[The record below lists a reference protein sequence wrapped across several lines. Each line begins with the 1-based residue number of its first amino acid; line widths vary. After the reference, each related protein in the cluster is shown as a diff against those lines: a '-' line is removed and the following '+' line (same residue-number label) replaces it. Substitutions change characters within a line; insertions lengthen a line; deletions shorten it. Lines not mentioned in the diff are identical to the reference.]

1 MKKNNKRVRKKS
13 KDEQLTIK
21 THPEKLIFIMER
33 YNIKNVENKWQ
44 KIWSL
49 KKTDSAILDKKK
61 EKFYCL
67 EMFPYPSGKIHMGHV
82 RNYTI
87 GDVLARYKK
96 LKGYNVLHPMG
107 WDSFGLPA
115 ENAAR
120 ENKLHPKDWTKKNI
134 ETMKKQLKLLGL
146 SLDWDREI
154 STCDP
159 EYYKHQQEFFLELF
173 DKGLVYKK
181 DTYVN
186 WDPAEQSVL
195 ANEQVIDGKGW
206 RSGVTVERKK
216 LSQWFFNIK
225 KFSQNLL
232 DELEKLKN
240 WPEKVKLMQKNW
252 IGKSYGCEID
262 FEINTKKEKLK
273 NIKIFTTRP
282 DTIFG
287 ASFIAV
293 SIDHPVAKIFEKND
307 AFLNFKL
314 QCSKMGTTEEALA
327 NAEKIGF
334 NTDLFALHPLDKKI
348 KLPIYIA
355 NFVLMD
361 YGTGAIFGCPAH
373 DQRDLDFAN
382 KYNLK
387 VLPVVK
393 PKDIEENKFVI
404 KKEAYTGDGILFN
417 SHFLNDLTVNQAIE
431 KIAEFITKKK
441 LGTKKITFRLKDWG
455 VSRQRYWGCPIP
467 IVYNEKGEAIPV
479 GKKDLPVL
487 LPDDVNLSV
496 SGNPLEK
503 HPTWKYTKLLSGE
516 KAIRE
521 TDTLDTFVDSSWYF
535 LRFCSPKNKSY
546 GYKSS
551 EIEYWM
557 PVDQYIGG
565 VEHAILHL
573 LYSRFFMRALAFNN
587 KKFSYIEPFKSLFT
601 QGMVCHE
608 TYKNEKNQWLYP
620 DQVEKNSS
628 GNFVTKE
635 EKEKVTT
642 GPSESMS
649 KSKKNI
655 VDPEEMINLY
665 GADSIRWFMLSDS
678 PPERDVQW
686 SLEGVSAAHKFI
698 QKLWKLNYEIIN
710 KKDSVSKSEDL
721 ALEKAVNKTVYNV
734 TKNLDN
740 FQYNVVIANMHEIYN
755 LFYDHVVDNK
765 TSNKTLKN
773 EWEKI
778 TMLLMPLI
786 PHLAHECC
794 EKMNNKFYW
803 PKYDSKLLKAE
814 SCTIVIQVDGRKRGT
829 LEMPVNSKEL
839 TIIKES
845 KEVSNVAKHLASTTI
860 IKNIY
865 IKNKLVN
872 FITKK

>member
-1 MKKNNKRVRKKS
+1 
-13 KDEQLTIK
+13 
-21 THPEKLIFIMER
+21 MER
-33 YNIKNVENKWQ
+33 YNIKNVEEKWQ
-44 KIWSL
+44 NVWAS
-49 KKTDSAILDKKK
+49 KKTDAATLDKNKK
-61 EKFYCL
+61 KFYCL

-96 LKGYNVLHPMG
+96 LRGFNVLHPMG

-120 ENKLHPKDWTKKNI
+120 ENNLHPKDWTKKNI
-134 ETMKKQLKLLGL
+134 EIMKKQLKLLGL

-159 EYYKHQQEFFLELF
+159 KYYQHQQEFFLELF
-173 DKGLVYKK
+173 KKNLVYKK

-186 WDPAEQSVL
+186 WDPAEQTVL

-206 RSGVTVERKK
+206 RSGVAVERKK

-232 DELEKLKN
+232 DELKKLKN
-240 WPEKVKLMQKNW
+240 WPDKVKLMQKNW

-262 FEINTKKEKLK
+262 FKIDRKNKLRK
-273 NIKIFTTRP
+273 IKIFTTRP

-287 ASFIAV
+287 ASFIAL
-293 SIDHPVAKIFEKND
+293 SLDHPATKIFEKNSN
-307 AFLNFKL
+307 FLSFKSE
-314 QCSKMGTTEEALA
+314 CSKIGTTEEALA

-334 NTDLFALHPLDKKI
+334 NTGLFALHPLDKKI

-393 PKDIEENKFVI
+393 PRNIEATKFVI
-404 KKEAYTGDGILFN
+404 KSEAYTEDGILFN
-417 SHFLNDLTVNQAIE
+417 SSFLNNLTVNQAIK
-431 KIAEFITKKK
+431 KIIKVITKKK
-441 LGTKKITFRLKDWG
+441 LGKKKITFRLKDWG

-467 IVYNEKGEAIPV
+467 IVYNKKGDAIPV
-479 GKKDLPVL
+479 KKKDLPVL
-487 LPDDVNLSV
+487 LPDNVDLNT

-503 HPTWKYTKLLSGE
+503 HPSWKHTKLPSGE
-516 KAIRE
+516 KVIRE

-535 LRFCSPKNKSY
+535 VRFCSPKHEEY
-546 GYKSS
+546 GYKLSDVK
-551 EIEYWM
+551 YWM

-587 KKFSYIEPFKSLFT
+587 KKFNYIEPFKSLFT

-608 TYKNEKNQWLYP
+608 TYKNEQNQWLYP
-620 DQVEKNSS
+620 DQVEKNSD
-628 GNFVTKE
+628 GNFITK
-635 EKEKVTT
+635 KDKRKVLV
-642 GPSESMS
+642 GPSEAMS
-649 KSKKNI
+649 KSRKNI
-655 VDPEEMINLY
+655 VDPEEMINAY

-686 SLEGVSAAHKFI
+686 SLEGVSAAFKFI
-698 QKLWKLNYEIIN
+698 QKLWKLNNEILN
-710 KKDSVSKSEDL
+710 KKDATSKPKSITL
-721 ALEKAVNKTVYNV
+721 QKAVNKTVYNV

-755 LFYDHVVDNK
+755 LFYDHVINNK

-794 EKMNNKFYW
+794 EKINKKFYW
-803 PKYDSKLLKAE
+803 PKYNSKLLKE
-814 SCTIVIQVDGRKRGT
+814 DNCTIVIQVDGKKRGI
-829 LEMPVNSKEL
+829 LEMPINSKEV
-839 TIIKES
+839 IIINKS
-845 KEVSNVAKHLASTTI
+845 KEIDNVSKYIRNTSI

>member
-1 MKKNNKRVRKKS
+1 
-13 KDEQLTIK
+13 
-21 THPEKLIFIMER
+21 MER
-33 YNIKNVENKWQ
+33 YNIKNVEEKWQ
-44 KIWSL
+44 NVWAS
-49 KKTDSAILDKKK
+49 KKTDAATLDKNKK
-61 EKFYCL
+61 KFYCL
-67 EMFPYPSGKIHMGHV
+67 EMFPYPSGKIHMGHI

-96 LKGYNVLHPMG
+96 LRGFNVLHPMG

-120 ENKLHPKDWTKKNI
+120 ENNLHPKDWTKKNI
-134 ETMKKQLKLLGL
+134 EIMKKQLKLLGL

-159 EYYKHQQEFFLELF
+159 KYYQHQQEFFLELF
-173 DKGLVYKK
+173 KKNLVYKK

-186 WDPAEQSVL
+186 WDPAEQTVL

-206 RSGVTVERKK
+206 RSGVAVERKK

-232 DELEKLKN
+232 DELKKLKN
-240 WPEKVKLMQKNW
+240 WPDKVKLMQKNW

-262 FEINTKKEKLK
+262 FKIDKKNKLRK
-273 NIKIFTTRP
+273 IKIFTTRP

-287 ASFIAV
+287 ASFIAL
-293 SIDHPVAKIFEKND
+293 SLDHPATKIFEKNSN
-307 AFLNFKL
+307 FLSFKSE
-314 QCSKMGTTEEALA
+314 CSKIGTTEEALA

-334 NTDLFALHPLDKKI
+334 NTGLFALHPLDKKI

-393 PKDIEENKFVI
+393 PRNIEATKFVI
-404 KKEAYTGDGILFN
+404 KSEAYTEDGILFN
-417 SHFLNDLTVNQAIE
+417 SSFLNNLTVNQAIK
-431 KIAEFITKKK
+431 KIIKVITKKK
-441 LGTKKITFRLKDWG
+441 LGKKKITFRLKDWG

-467 IVYNEKGEAIPV
+467 IVYNKKGDAIPV
-479 GKKDLPVL
+479 RKKDLPVL
-487 LPDDVNLSV
+487 LPDNVDLNT

-503 HPTWKYTKLLSGE
+503 HPSWKHTKLPSGE
-516 KAIRE
+516 KVIRE

-535 LRFCSPKNKSY
+535 VRFCSPKHEEY
-546 GYKSS
+546 GYKLSDVK
-551 EIEYWM
+551 YWM

-587 KKFSYIEPFKSLFT
+587 KKFNYIEPFKSLFT

-608 TYKNEKNQWLYP
+608 TYKNEQNQWLYP
-620 DQVEKNSS
+620 DQVEKNSD
-628 GNFVTKE
+628 GNFITK
-635 EKEKVTT
+635 KDKRKVLV
-642 GPSESMS
+642 GPSEAMS
-649 KSKKNI
+649 KSRKNI
-655 VDPEEMINLY
+655 VDPEEMINAY

-686 SLEGVSAAHKFI
+686 SLEGVSAAFKFI
-698 QKLWKLNYEIIN
+698 QKLWKLNNEILN
-710 KKDSVSKSEDL
+710 KKDATSKPKSITL
-721 ALEKAVNKTVYNV
+721 QKAVNKTVYNV

-755 LFYDHVVDNK
+755 LFYDHVINNK

-794 EKMNNKFYW
+794 EKINKKFYW
-803 PKYDSKLLKAE
+803 PKYNSKLLKE
-814 SCTIVIQVDGRKRGT
+814 DNCTIVIQVDGKKRGI
-829 LEMPVNSKEL
+829 LEMPINSKEV
-839 TIIKES
+839 IIINKS
-845 KEVSNVAKHLASTTI
+845 KEIDNVSKYIGNTSI

>member
-1 MKKNNKRVRKKS
+1 
-13 KDEQLTIK
+13 
-21 THPEKLIFIMER
+21 MER
-33 YNIKNVENKWQ
+33 YNIKNIEKKWQ
-44 KIWSL
+44 DIWSS
-49 KKTDSAILDKKK
+49 KKTDSAIIDKTKK
-61 EKFYCL
+61 KFYCL

-96 LKGYNVLHPMG
+96 LRGYNVLHPMG

-120 ENKLHPKDWTKKNI
+120 ENNLHPKDWTNENI
-134 ETMKKQLKLLGL
+134 KTMKKQLKLLGL

-159 EYYKHQQEFFLELF
+159 KYYKHQQEFFLELF
-173 DKGLVYKK
+173 KKKLVYKK

-186 WDPAEQSVL
+186 WDPAEKTVL

-206 RSGVTVERKK
+206 RSGINVERKK

-232 DELEKLKN
+232 DELENLKN
-240 WPEKVKLMQKNW
+240 WPHKVRLMQKNW
-252 IGKSYGCEID
+252 IGKSYGCEIN
-262 FEINTKKEKLK
+262 FKIINGKKSD
-273 NIKIFTTRP
+273 KITVFTTRP

-287 ASFIAV
+287 ASFIALSV
-293 SIDHPVAKIFEKND
+293 DHPIAKKFEKNKD
-307 AFLNFKL
+307 FLSFKSE
-314 QCSKMGTTEEALA
+314 CSKMGTTEEALA

-334 NTDLFALHPLDKKI
+334 NTNLFAKHPFNIKI
-348 KLPIYIA
+348 KLPIYLA

-382 KYNLK
+382 KYKLK
-387 VLPVVK
+387 ILPVVK
-393 PKDIEENKFVI
+393 PKNFNTAEFVI
-404 KKEAYTGDGILFN
+404 KNKAFTEDGVIFN
-417 SHFLNDLTVNQAIE
+417 SDFLNNLTVNQAIE
-431 KIAEFITKKK
+431 KAIKVIAKKK
-441 LGTKKITFRLKDWG
+441 LGKKKITFRLKDWG

-467 IVYNEKGEAIPV
+467 VVYNEKGKAIPLN
-479 GKKDLPVL
+479 KKDLPVL
-487 LPDDVNLSV
+487 LPEDVDLNIA
-496 SGNPLEK
+496 GNPLDK
-503 HPTWKYTKLLSGE
+503 HPTWKYVKLTNG
-516 KAIRE
+516 KKVTRE

-535 LRFCSPKNKSY
+535 LRFCSPKNKGY
-546 GYKSS
+546 GYQLE
-551 EIEYWM
+551 EIKYWM

-573 LYSRFFMRALAFNN
+573 LYSRFFMRALGYKN
-587 KKFSYIEPFKSLFT
+587 KKFKYIEPFQSLFT

-608 TYKNEKNQWLYP
+608 TYKSEENKWLYP
-620 DQVEKNSS
+620 DDVEKNPE
-628 GNFVTKE
+628 GNFVTRKDKKRVVVGSPE
-635 EKEKVTT
+635 A
-642 GPSESMS
+642 MS
-649 KSKKNI
+649 KSRKNI
-655 VDPEEMINLY
+655 VDPEEMINIY

-686 SLEGVSAAHKFI
+686 SLEGVSASFKFI
-698 QKLWKLNYEIIN
+698 QKLWKLNNDILD
-710 KKDSVSKSEDL
+710 KKDSTLSTEDVNL
-721 ALEKAVNKTVYNV
+721 KKAVNKTVYNV

-740 FQYNVVIANMHEIYN
+740 FQYNVVIANIHEIYN
-755 LFYDHVVDNK
+755 LLCSHLLNNK

-778 TMLLMPLI
+778 TMLLMPLA

-794 EKMNNKFYW
+794 EKLNKKFYW
-803 PKYDSKLLKAE
+803 PKYDHKLLKDE
-814 SCTIVIQVDGRKRGT
+814 NCTIVIQINGKKRGI
-829 LEMPVNSKEL
+829 LEMPTNSKEE
-839 TIIKES
+839 TIVRKAKEIDNVSKYLVDIK
-845 KEVSNVAKHLASTTI
+845 I

-865 IKNKLVN
+865 IKNKLIN
-872 FITKK
+872 FIIKK